1 MPDFCCVILKI
12 RSDEETKMFQEIQE
26 SLLKG
31 KKAEVEALVVKALAS
46 GLPAA
51 KILNEGLIKG
61 METLGEL
68 FKRNEVFIPRSS
80 WLPGP

>member
-1 MPDFCCVILKI
+1 MPDFCCVILKN

-31 KKAEVEALVVKALAS
+31 KKAEVEALVDKALAS

-51 KILNEGLIKG
+51 GSSTKG
-61 METLGEL
+61 
-68 FKRNEVFIPRSS
+68 
-80 WLPGP
+80 